1 VLVVVVVLDDTA
13 DVTFCRDVVVAIVA
27 SAVVVAAVVVLQ
39 HASKFQKQHNILCS

>member
-1 VLVVVVVLDDTA
+1 MLVVVVVLDDTA

-27 SAVVVAAVVVLQ
+27 SAVAAVVVLQ